1 MQNNNIS
8 VIRYIALFS
17 AVYAGLMLLLNAV
30 VYGFNIDIGS
40 SANIAML
47 LGAAYGAII
56 KFVSDQKR
64 TPSQS
69 EKRKLIWGSILSSF
83 AVSLAIVATALISMA
98 SPSVW
103 GELKQLLHQVSI
115 PVWLGIFLLVTLLY
129 YAVLNFIYG
138 WGAKQLA
145 KKLPVGTSAPR
156 Q

>member
-1 MQNNNIS
+1 MENNNIS

-17 AVYAGLMLLLNAV
+17 AVYAGLMLLLNAF

-64 TPSQS
+64 MPSKS
-69 EKRKLIWGSILSSF
+69 EKQKLIWGCILSSF
-83 AVSLAIVATALISMA
+83 AISLAIVATVLISMV
-98 SPSVW
+98 SPSAW
-103 GELKQLLHQVSI
+103 EELKDLLHQISI

-145 KKLPVGTSAPR
+145 KKLPADTSVPR
-156 Q
+156 N